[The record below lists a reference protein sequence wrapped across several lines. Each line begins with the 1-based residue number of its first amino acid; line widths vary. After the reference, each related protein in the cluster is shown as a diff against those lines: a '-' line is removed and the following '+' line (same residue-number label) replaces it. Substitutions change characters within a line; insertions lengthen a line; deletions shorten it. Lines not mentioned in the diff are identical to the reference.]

1 MLLDTTLPI
10 SIPELAVKVKKI
22 DSSLKSDLASARAF
36 VMGCDKD
43 ENRLVL
49 LLITLRLINQL
60 MS

>member
-10 SIPELAVKVKKI
+10 SIPKLAVKAKKI

-36 VMGCDKD
+36 VKGCDKD
-43 ENRLVL
+43 ENGLVL
-49 LLITLRLINQL
+49 LLITSRLIDQS